1 MDLQVALQFR
11 QLDMICFLIQQGA
24 DLYVQDCNNKYV
36 KRRLQSLFEVTKPS
50 LTHSSRTPLD
60 TYYEN
65 YFTTTEEHRMTGLL
79 PLFEKHD
86 VIDHWNLKYIHL
98 IVLGCATVELCTY
111 LTISEDEI
119 DVVDSWGRTALM
131 WAAWRGDSASVSV
144 LLEFG
149 ANSQATS
156 YDGNSV
162 LIYATYGGSLECMRL
177 ILQTGAYINHVSHSL
192 LTPAMGGSRLGD
204 NPAIAKVRVERG
216 AAIEASRQQ
225 KFTPLYIAALS
236 NRIESLKYLLDNG
249 ASTDVTDWNCSTP
262 MSIAISFNNSRMA
275 EQLIKAGSNLE
286 KAPAFTTSYLRS
298 VAVFGDE
305 QMIRLMMSARPAID
319 VDLKDPQGFTAQCRM
334 RERLLSMDPS
344 DPRKAG
350 IAFAFEKLVDICAAE
365 YRSVHGT
372 QWEVSETEKD
382 IHDDEDVF
390 HDALES

>member
-1 MDLQVALQFR
+1 
-11 QLDMICFLIQQGA
+11 
-24 DLYVQDCNNKYV
+24 
-36 KRRLQSLFEVTKPS
+36 
-50 LTHSSRTPLD
+50 
-60 TYYEN
+60 
-65 YFTTTEEHRMTGLL
+65 MTALL

-86 VIDHWNLKYIHL
+86 VTDHWNLKYIHL

-177 ILQTGAYINHVSHSL
+177 ILQTGAYINHISHSL

-225 KFTPLYIAALS
+225 NFTPLYVAALT
-236 NRIESLKYLLDNG
+236 NRVESLTYLLDHG
-249 ASTDVTDWNCSTP
+249 ASTDVADWNCSTP
-262 MSIAISFNNSRMA
+262 MSIAISFNNHRMA

-286 KAPAFTTSYLRS
+286 KAPAFTVSYLRS

-319 VDLKDPQGFTAQCRM
+319 VDLKDPQGCTAQCRM
-334 RERLLSMDPS
+334 NERLLSMDPS

-350 IAFAFEKLVDICAAE
+350 IAAAFEDLVDLCATE
-365 YRSVHGT
+365 YRQFHRPE
-372 QWEVSETEKD
+372 WEISETEKD
-382 IHDDEDVF
+382 FDDEEEVF
-390 HDALES
+390 HDAWEG